1 MLNLESRVAKL
12 EAVLSKV
19 TLSELTDDQLRA
31 HIETLPS
38 RSPAMYEAV
47 IALVL
52 RHPSTLP
59 IIHDDPAYAERQG

>member
-1 MLNLESRVAKL
+1 MLNLESRVSKL

-31 HIETLPS
+31 HIDTLPS
-38 RSPAMYEAV
+38 GSRAMYEAV